1 MWERACGVSME
12 LLTPS
17 SACLVSAGLLPAPV
31 CSAWPAND
39 GGVRSRPTYLCDVD
53 GLNYVHVRVS
63 VCSFVCEIPVI
74 PVAKMIIPT
83 ICPLAPW
90 HSIPVSSSCTHHTHT
105 DTHCSTGAIT
115 QELGRL
121 VPREGSPWSATE
133 LAHCPWRK
141 KWRYRLAKHTDKR
154 LETKNRGGVGVIG
167 EGMLRGTDARLVWLE
182 RRREEKNSKG

>member
-1 MWERACGVSME
+1 MDSIMCM
-12 LLTPS
+12 
-17 SACLVSAGLLPAPV
+17 C
-31 CSAWPAND
+31 
-39 GGVRSRPTYLCDVD
+39 
-53 GLNYVHVRVS
+53 VS

-90 HSIPVSSSCTHHTHT
+90 HSIPASSSCTHHTHT

-154 LETKNRGGVGVIG
+154 LETKNRGGWGWSARGCWEGQMPDWFDWSG
-167 EGMLRGTDARLVWLE
+167 EE
-182 RRREEKNSKG
+182 RRKTAKVKWKQRMADKQKTEQGWK